1 MSLRAD
7 FTSRPARP
15 ARRYG
20 FAAPTTSAHLPGRRY
35 GALRSAADACDAW
48 HLESGAARQAL
59 ERSDRRA
66 FVSALLDDGDDE
78 LASNAASRSASDE
91 LGHDLLLRLADRR
104 QSSHPSEAP
113 IVCTRVVDEILV
125 ETDRRA
131 YRRDVQ
137 ILKHARVAAQAAGE
151 TDAFATNLARLH
163 EVHRRRPTFIA
174 TLDKAKLTDT

>member
-1 MSLRAD
+1 MTLRAD

-35 GALRSAADACDAW
+35 GALRSAADAW
-48 HLESGAARQAL
+48 HSRKRRGAARQAL
-59 ERSDRRA
+59 GRSDRRA
-66 FVSALLDDGDDE
+66 FVSVLLDDGDDE

-131 YRRDVQ
+131 YRRAVQ